1 MNIINAKDIQRTHL
15 TVLIYGTPG
24 MGKTTLL
31 GNLKGRTLIVDVD
44 KGTSVLTGNENVD
57 VLRLS
62 EDFREVPEL
71 VKQLRASC
79 PYNNVCLDSLSEL
92 ERSVLARLAAKNDNG
107 VPTLQNYQSCNNS
120 IMNICRQL
128 RELNANIFF
137 TAWEKYT
144 EVIAPSG
151 EKYSR
156 IEPLIRDKNMDNV
169 VGLCDITGRLY
180 VDRESEERR
189 VWLEAKPNIIAKDRV
204 YKRRSCACEEVIP
217 DDISR

>member
-1 MNIINAKDIQRTHL
+1 MNIINAKDIQHPHL

-44 KGTSVLTGNENVD
+44 KGTSVLTGCENVD

-71 VKQLRASC
+71 VKQLTASC
-79 PYNNVCLDSLSEL
+79 PYDNVCLDSLSEL
-92 ERSVLARLAAKNDNG
+92 ERSILARLASTNSTG
-107 VPTLQNYQSCNNS
+107 IPTLQDYGKVNSS

-128 RELNANIFF
+128 REINANIFF
-137 TAWEKYT
+137 TAWEQYT

-156 IEPLIRDKNMDNV
+156 IEPMIRDKNMNNV
-169 VGLCDITGRLY
+169 VGLCDIVGRLY

-189 VWLEAKPNIIAKDRV
+189 VWLDARPNVIAKDRV
-204 YKRRSCACEEVIP
+204 YKRRMCGFEDVIP
-217 DDISR
+217 AE

>member
-1 MNIINAKDIQRTHL
+1 MNIINAKDIQQPHL

-71 VKQLRASC
+71 VKQLKASC
-79 PYNNVCLDSLSEL
+79 PYENVCLDSLSEL
-92 ERSVLARLAAKNDNG
+92 ERAILARLASTNNAG
-107 VPTLQNYQSCNNS
+107 IPTLQDYGKVNS
-120 IMNICRQL
+120 SMMNICRQL
-128 RELNANIFF
+128 RDINANIFF
-137 TAWEKYT
+137 TAWEQYT

-156 IEPLIRDKNMDNV
+156 IEPMIRDKNMNNV
-169 VGLCDITGRLY
+169 VGLCDIVGRLY
-180 VDRESEERR
+180 VDRETEERR
-189 VWLEAKPNIIAKDRV
+189 VWLEARPNVIAKDRI
-204 YKRRSCACEEVIP
+204 YKRRMCGFEEVIP
-217 DDISR
+217 NE

>member
-1 MNIINAKDIQRTHL
+1 MNIINAKDIQQPHL

-71 VKQLRASC
+71 VKQLKASC
-79 PYNNVCLDSLSEL
+79 PYENVCLDSLSEL
-92 ERSVLARLAAKNDNG
+92 ERAILARLANTNSAG
-107 VPTLQNYQSCNNS
+107 IPTLQDYGKVNSS

-128 RELNANIFF
+128 RDINANIFF
-137 TAWEKYT
+137 TAWEQYT

-156 IEPLIRDKNMDNV
+156 IEPMIRDKNMNNV
-169 VGLCDITGRLY
+169 VGLCDIVGRLY
-180 VDRESEERR
+180 VDRETEERR
-189 VWLEAKPNIIAKDRV
+189 VWLEARPNVIAKDRI
-204 YKRRSCACEEVIP
+204 YKRRMCSFEDVIP
-217 DDISR
+217 AE

>member
-1 MNIINAKDIQRTHL
+1 MNIINAKDIQHPHL

-44 KGTSVLTGNENVD
+44 KGTSVLTGCENVD

-71 VKQLRASC
+71 VKQLKASC

-92 ERSVLARLAAKNDNG
+92 ERAILARLANTNSTG
-107 VPTLQNYQSCNNS
+107 IPTLQDYGKVNSS

-128 RELNANIFF
+128 REINANIFF
-137 TAWEKYT
+137 TAWEQYT

-156 IEPLIRDKNMDNV
+156 IEPMIRDKNMNNV
-169 VGLCDITGRLY
+169 VGLCDIVGRLY

-189 VWLEAKPNIIAKDRV
+189 VWLDARPNVIAKDRV
-204 YKRRSCACEEVIP
+204 YKRRMCGFEDVIP
-217 DDISR
+217 AE